1 MTLLPL
7 LAVAA
12 QVLFLCASAVLVCQW
27 CSCVPAVFLC
37 ASATA
42 QLLSVLQEFFESFI
56 GNFMKEDREAAV
68 RLRPQ
73 TRCCCVLATKVLF

>member
-1 MTLLPL
+1 
-7 LAVAA
+7 
-12 QVLFLCASAVLVCQW
+12 
-27 CSCVPAVFLC
+27 VFLC

-68 RLRPQ
+68 RQRPQ
-73 TRCCCVLATKVLF
+73 THCCCVLATKFLF